1 MGSAGPMLPD
11 SPYIARMNR
20 RWKSTVRSGFATPQR
35 SRQTPLHSQQGYP
48 QAERTDNGPG
58 GFTTQAFMAW
68 AQTYGIPN
76 IMIQPGNTMQDGYFE
91 SGSRTTGGT

>member
-1 MGSAGPMLPD
+1 
-11 SPYIARMNR
+11 
-20 RWKSTVRSGFATPQR
+20 
-35 SRQTPLHSQQGYP
+35 
-48 QAERTDNGPG
+48 
-58 GFTTQAFMAW
+58 MAW